1 MSTEASNQLPPMA
14 NDLNAPAEYVNMYRI
29 RGDQQ
34 NMVIDFGYLPPL
46 MKEEA
51 ALLKEEPIGVSSRL
65 ILPYELVPQLIANLQ
80 QTLDSVKG

>member
-1 MSTEASNQLPPMA
+1 MSQETTNQLPPMA

-29 RGDQQ
+29 RGDKQ

-51 ALLKEEPIGVSSRL
+51 SLLDEEPIGVSSRV
-65 ILPYELVPQLIANLQ
+65 ILPYELIPQLIANLQ
-80 QTLDSVKG
+80 QTLDNVKG